1 MTPDELRVRQLLSE
15 NSGIWLPPPDLTVS
29 QWADAERRIS
39 PEASAEPGTWR
50 TSRAEYQREVMDA
63 VSDPQVERVVMMTA
77 AQIGKT
83 EILLNVIGYFVDQEP
98 SPILL
103 LDPTLEMGQAFSKD
117 RLAPMIRDTPALQGR
132 IKDPRSRDS
141 GNTLLHKT
149 FPGGHITISGANSP
163 ASLASRPIRVLLC
176 DEVDRYPAS
185 AGTEG
190 DPLSLA
196 TKRTQNFWNRRIV
209 WVSTPTLLGVS
220 RIEKAYNTSSQEEW
234 CVPCP
239 VCGEYQPYEW
249 ERVIWKD
256 VPEPL
261 MQCRKCGAARGEL
274 DWKAGQERG
283 VWTAQNPEE
292 KRARGFHMNAF
303 ASPWATWTS
312 IVEQYQEAYRNG
324 EEELKVWWNTVLGLP
339 WENQSGTIEVEAM
352 EDHREEYGAQLPDG
366 VLVLT
371 CGVDTQDDR
380 LEAEVVGWGVGKE
393 SWGIEYRIF
402 YGDPGQREVWQA
414 LDDFLSQFWSY
425 GDGGQLG
432 LSCTCIDS
440 AGHFTDEVYRFC
452 KPRVRR
458 NIFPI
463 VGRGREGMPSVG
475 KPSRSNR
482 RHVVLF
488 PLGVTTIKGV
498 LFSRLKVE
506 RPGPGYCHFP
516 LEAKTGHRGYD
527 PAYFKGL
534 LSERMVMKR
543 VRGRD
548 TITWEPRSPGI
559 RNEPLDARVYATG
572 ALELFNPNLEM
583 HRQRRAGKAGKNTQ
597 RPPNVRKRP
606 EKARFEPANAEK
618 LRENGQKTLGM
629 GVKPQENGQETTQ
642 KTPQSRPKTA
652 RRGARMLRRGMRV
665 G

>member
-39 PEASAEPGTWR
+39 PEASAEPGSWR
-50 TSRAEYQREVMDA
+50 TGRAEYQREVMDA
-63 VSDPQVERVVMMTA
+63 VSDPQVERVIMMTA

-163 ASLASRPIRVLLC
+163 ASLASRPVRVLLC
-176 DEVDRYPAS
+176 DEVDRYPVS

-196 TKRTQNFWNRRIV
+196 MKRTQNFWNRRVV

-220 RIEKAYNTSSQEEW
+220 RIEKAYNNSSQEEW

-249 ERVIWKD
+249 ERVVWKD
-256 VPEPL
+256 VSEPL
-261 MQCRKCGAARGEL
+261 MQCRKCGGRSGEL

-283 VWTAQNPEE
+283 VWTARNPAER
-292 KRARGFHMNAF
+292 RARGFHMNAF
-303 ASPWATWTS
+303 ASPWATWTG
-312 IVEQYQEAYRNG
+312 IVDQYQEAYRGG

-402 YGDPGQREVWQA
+402 YGDPGQKEVWEA
-414 LDDFLSQFWSY
+414 LDDFLSQLWSY
-425 GDGGQLG
+425 ADGSRLG
-432 LSCTCIDS
+432 LSCACIDS

-452 KPRVRR
+452 KPRARR

-475 KPSRSNR
+475 KPSRNNR
-482 RHVVLF
+482 RHVALF
-488 PLGVTTIKGV
+488 PLGVTTIKGA

-516 LEAKTGHRGYD
+516 LEPKTGHRGYD
-527 PAYFKGL
+527 SVYFKGL
-534 LSERMVMKR
+534 LSERMVVKR

-548 TITWEPRSPGI
+548 TITWEPRSAGI
-559 RNEPLDARVYATG
+559 RNEPLDARVYASG
-572 ALELFNPNLEM
+572 ALDIFNPNLEM
-583 HRQRRAGKAGKNTQ
+583 RRQRRAGEARKTYQ
-597 RPPNVRKRP
+597 RPPNAQKRT
-606 EKARFEPANAEK
+606 EKARFEPRNPENA
-618 LRENGQKTLGM
+618 RESERKAPGT
-629 GVKPQENGQETTQ
+629 GVETP
-642 KTPQSRPKTA
+642 KTPQTRPNPA
-652 RRGARMLRRGMRV
+652 RRGVRMLRRGMRF
-665 G
+665 